1 MVTTSPEVTYL
12 CSQCGHPTE
21 WDELLGVS
29 PLCPDCWDRAANK
42 YNPYAAWQRKYYQ
55 ERKEEH
61 AARQRKYRQEHK
73 EESAAW
79 LRKYRQEHKEEY
91 TAWQRKYYQEHKEE
105 YTAWQRKYRQEHKE
119 EYAQGGSHGD
129 R

>member
-42 YNPYAAWQRKYYQ
+42 YNPSAAWQRKYRQEHKEEYTAWQRKYYQ

-91 TAWQRKYYQEHKEE
+91 
-105 YTAWQRKYRQEHKE
+105 
-119 EYAQGGSHGD
+119 AQGGSHGD